1 MDNKKIRIIFVLSK
15 TINKMKNQNFKI
27 GQRVNY
33 QNGNPS
39 IYNGQIVKI
48 KEHTIVV
55 VDCAAGMELWNAGYS
70 VGSEI
75 SPLQIIERSKSNE
88 L

>member
-1 MDNKKIRIIFVLSK
+1 M
-15 TINKMKNQNFKI
+15 TNQNFKI

-39 IYNGQIVKI
+39 IYNGEIVKI
-48 KEHTIVV
+48 KEHTLVV
-55 VDCAAGMELWNAGYS
+55 VDCESGMELWKRGYS

-75 SPLQIIERSKSNE
+75 SFSQIIK
-88 L
+88 